1 MWYRYAVAGV
11 FPHRPIVMQAPE
23 TRASLL
29 LRIRDASDARAW
41 DEFAEMYREII
52 FRMAR
57 SRGLQDADADDLVQ
71 QVMVSISTAIERFE
85 QDPDRGSFRGWLTTI
100 ARRAIINALTRGRQ
114 YRGVGGT
121 DFVELVR
128 QEPAADVVTQTLS
141 LDYRRETFRV
151 VAEKVR
157 KEVDEKTWQAF
168 HQTVV
173 LQQPV
178 DEVARRMGRSVGSIH
193 TARSRVMKRLRDH
206 VAAMQ
211 NEPNE
216 AVR

>member
-1 MWYRYAVAGV
+1 
-11 FPHRPIVMQAPE
+11 MQAPE

-41 DEFAEMYREII
+41 DEFAAMYREVI

-57 SRGLQDADADDLVQ
+57 SRGLQDADAEDLVQ
-71 QVMVSISTAIERFE
+71 QVMVAVSAAIERFE
-85 QDPDRGSFRGWLTTI
+85 RDPDRGSFRGWLATI
-100 ARRAIINALTRGRQ
+100 ARRAIINALTRGHRH
-114 YRGVGGT
+114 RGVGGS
-121 DFVELVR
+121 DFIELVR
-128 QEPAADVVTQTLS
+128 QKPAADVVTQTLS

-157 KEVDEKTWQAF
+157 GEVDETTWRAF

-173 LQQPV
+173 LQHPV
-178 DEVARRMGRSVGSIH
+178 REVAEQMGRTVGSIH
-193 TARSRVMKRLRDH
+193 TARSRVMKRMRDH

-211 NEPNE
+211 NDPGE
-216 AVR
+216 VLR